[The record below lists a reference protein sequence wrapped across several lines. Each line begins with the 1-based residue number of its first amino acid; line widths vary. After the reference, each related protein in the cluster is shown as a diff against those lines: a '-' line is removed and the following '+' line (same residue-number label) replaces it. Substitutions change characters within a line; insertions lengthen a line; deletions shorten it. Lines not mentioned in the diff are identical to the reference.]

1 MKCGYCG
8 TELPSTA
15 LFCGECGRSL
25 AQVAAVAGR
34 GSAASPVGMRDTAVI
49 DKVELFVEA
58 AEAPAPVVEVPEPE
72 RELEPESEPEPEPEP
87 EREREPEPEPE
98 LEPAPEPEPEPEPAP
113 APVLEPELVP
123 EPVAEPEPT
132 EDNAGDN
139 AEDNTAD
146 LEATRLVVPG
156 ESSRRF
162 VLQFST
168 GESVTVFGTGL
179 IGRNPVPEP
188 AEYFD
193 QLVVIVDPGKSVSKT
208 HLEFGQ
214 VAGAFWVADRYSGNG
229 SIVREPDADPQRCEP
244 GKRYR
249 VVRGTR
255 VSIGE
260 QFFVVS

>member
-8 TELPSTA
+8 TDLPSTA

-34 GSAASPVGMRDTAVI
+34 GAAASPAGVRDTAVI
-49 DKVELFVEA
+49 DKVELFVETLA
-58 AEAPAPVVEVPEPE
+58 APVPVVEEPEVEPDPEPMPEPDPEPE
-72 RELEPESEPEPEPEP
+72 PMPEPDPESEPM
-87 EREREPEPEPE
+87 
-98 LEPAPEPEPEPEPAP
+98 PEPEPEPEPDSS
-113 APVLEPELVP
+113 E
-123 EPVAEPEPT
+123 
-132 EDNAGDN
+132 
-139 AEDNTAD
+139 AD
-146 LEATRLVVPG
+146 FEATRLVVPG